1 MMVLAP
7 QAAPDSGSKRSCAA
21 NNRGSVLIGIV
32 IVMVIVGAMGAV
44 LLTMNA
50 TSSVNQFGSMDG
62 FRAFYLAESG
72 GQYAIPVINKNIN
85 SPDTLIPLLDGHTFS
100 FANGDRFQL
109 ALSYVEPVYTLVSTG
124 ILDQGA
130 RELNAT
136 REITYRI
143 TKLGVA
149 MDFPFDDDKDA
160 KKEFKENFEFDGKK
174 GKLKDKKKDLDGTSA
189 VELKGDETYMRLNWT
204 NPDATLP
211 DLAAHWLINDEL
223 LSYDVQVKVKIMEDD
238 KKKKKDENAEFLV
251 GLSFRDTGVEAVEDA
266 GSEMYGLSFLKV
278 YDCSDKDSLPD
289 EFCTWGLSPGT
300 LYVVLWKNVGG
311 NYSLIDSHQVAS
323 SSLLD
328 GEALAE
334 WASLV
339 VRVEEEYVLDGGGN
353 RQDLDGDGHDDRRN
367 LISGYMQGGDLY
379 PRDTI
384 AWDFTLYQEI
394 PWDSGAANP
403 LVDTSLT
410 TETFGTDRPPE
421 IGIHNFVNK
430 DYVDKVYVDDLSLQL
445 NSSTGQPSS
454 VVQY

>member
-1 MMVLAP
+1 MMNHRRR
-7 QAAPDSGSKRSCAA
+7 AAQNSGYKRPCSA

-85 SPDTLIPLLDGHTFS
+85 SPDTLIPMLDGHTFS
-100 FANGDRFQL
+100 FANGDSFQL
-109 ALSYVEPVYTLVSTG
+109 ALSYAEPVYTLVSTG

-143 TKLGVA
+143 TKLNVS
-149 MDFPFDDDKDA
+149 MDFPFDDDKESID
-160 KKEFKENFEFDGKK
+160 EFNENFEFDGKK
-174 GKLKDKKKDLDGTSA
+174 GKLKGRKKDLDGNSA
-189 VELKGDETYMRLNWT
+189 VRLKGDETYLRFNWT

-211 DLAAHWLINDEL
+211 DLAAHWLTNDEL
-223 LSYDVQVKVKIMEDD
+223 LSYDVQVKVKIEERT
-238 KKKKKDENAEFLV
+238 KGKTKKDELPEFLV
-251 GLSFRDTGVEAVEDA
+251 GLTFRDT

-278 YDCSDKDSLPD
+278 DDCSDKDSLPE

-300 LYVVLWKNVGG
+300 LYVVLWKNVEGS
-311 NYSLIDSHQVAS
+311 YSLIDSHQIAGGN
-323 SSLLD
+323 LLD
-328 GEALAE
+328 GESLSE

-339 VRVEEEYVLDGGGN
+339 VQVEEEYVLDGGGN

-367 LISGYMQGGDLY
+367 LISGYMQGADLY

-384 AWDFTLYQEI
+384 DWNFALYQEI
-394 PWDSGAANP
+394 PWDSGNANP
-403 LVDTSLT
+403 LVDSSLT

-421 IGIHNFVNK
+421 IGVHNFANK
-430 DYVDKVYVDDLSLQL
+430 DYVNWVYVDDLSLQL
-445 NSSTGQPSS
+445 NSSSGQPSS